1 MFEGRFRQDL
11 LYRLNAVTLYLPPLR
26 ERREDILPLARH
38 FAERAASS
46 GTHPIG
52 FSREAVRLLGNYDWP
67 GNIRELENAIV
78 RAAALCDR
86 IIRPEALPDR
96 VRSFSEPVKKP
107 AAQEECEPV
116 SDDHQDLL
124 TLTEVENR
132 HIRRVL
138 ARTGGNKQA
147 AARIL
152 GIDRTTLQ
160 RKIERSTLNEAEV
173 NTAAL
178 KS

>member
-1 MFEGRFRQDL
+1 
-11 LYRLNAVTLYLPPLR
+11 LPPLR

-46 GTHPIG
+46 GTRPLV
-52 FSREAVRLLGNYDWP
+52 FSREAVRLLENYDWP

-86 IIRPEALPDR
+86 TIRPEALPDR
-96 VRSFSEPVKKP
+96 VRSLSGPAQNP
-107 AAQEECEPV
+107 AALAESQPV
-116 SDDHQDLL
+116 NGDTEDLL
-124 TLTEVENR
+124 TLAELENR

-138 ARTGGNKQA
+138 ARTSGNKQA

-160 RKIERSTLNEAEV
+160 RKIERCNLNGTDLNTEAMK
-173 NTAAL
+173 A
-178 KS
+178 